1 VETPVFNVLVLVA
14 FGLMVIISGGVGY
27 LTLAEWRD
35 RRRRDRELRG
45 DRAIP
50 GSSNK
55 ADSPRNADT
64 SRKASKNKS
73 KGKK

>member
-1 VETPVFNVLVLVA
+1 LETPAFNVLVLIA

-45 DRAIP
+45 DRPI
-50 GSSNK
+50 SSRTDK
-55 ADSPRNADT
+55 ADSLPSA
-64 SRKASKNKS
+64 SMARKTS
-73 KGKK
+73 KGKSKAKK

>member
-1 VETPVFNVLVLVA
+1 METSVFNVLVLLA
-14 FGLMVIISGGVGY
+14 FGLMVIVSGGVGY

-50 GSSNK
+50 RTPDK
-55 ADSPRNADT
+55 P
-64 SRKASKNKS
+64 SRKASKA
-73 KGKK
+73 KKP

>member
-1 VETPVFNVLVLVA
+1 MEAPVFNVLVLVA

-35 RRRRDRELRG
+35 RRRRDRASRD

-50 GSSNK
+50 RSTEK
-55 ADSPRNADT
+55 P
-64 SRKASKNKS
+64 SRKSGNA
-73 KGKK
+73 KK

>member
-1 VETPVFNVLVLVA
+1 MEIPVFNVLVLIA

-45 DRAIP
+45 DRTLPRSAEKQSRP
-50 GSSNK
+50 SAKTNSK
-55 ADSPRNADT
+55 A
-64 SRKASKNKS
+64 
-73 KGKK
+73 KK